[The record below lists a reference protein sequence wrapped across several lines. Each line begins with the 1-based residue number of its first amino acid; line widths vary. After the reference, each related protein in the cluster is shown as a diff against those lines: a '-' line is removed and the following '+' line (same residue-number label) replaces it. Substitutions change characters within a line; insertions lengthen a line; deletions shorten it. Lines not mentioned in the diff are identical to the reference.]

1 MKVTVSMI
9 TLNEEGAI
17 AKVIGDIR
25 RVVPEAEIFLVDSS
39 KDRTAEI
46 ATELGCRVF
55 KQFPPKGY
63 GPAMD
68 RAVRDARGDVVV
80 TLDCDD
86 TYPVEE
92 IPHLVSLVEQGADLV
107 NATRLAKRPKA
118 MPFANYLANR
128 VFAWT
133 ARLLHGLKT
142 TDVHSG
148 MRAYRKSMIDAV
160 TWDPNGAALPVD
172 MMVIPYRM
180 GYRVIDVPIEYRER
194 IGATTLRR
202 WSSTMWTFKRL
213 WRARKVARYRLPVA
227 SDDPGQQATGN
238 RQRS

>member
-1 MKVTVSMI
+1 MKARSERSRRVTVAMI
-9 TLNEEGAI
+9 TMNEERAV
-17 AKVIGDIR
+17 AKVVGDIR
-25 RVVPEAEIFLVDSS
+25 RVVPDAEIFLVDSS

-46 ATELGCRVF
+46 AAELGCRVF

-68 RAVRDARGDVVV
+68 RAVRDAGGDVVV

-92 IPHLVSLVEQGADLV
+92 IPTLVKLIDDGYDLV

-148 MRAYRKSMIDAV
+148 MRAYRKSMIDRLE
-160 TWDPNGAALPVD
+160 WDPNGPALPVD
-172 MMVIPYRM
+172 MIVIPFRM
-180 GYRVIDVPIEYRER
+180 GYRVIDVPIDYRER
-194 IGATTLRR
+194 IGASTLQR
-202 WSSTMWTFKRL
+202 WKSTAWTFKRL
-213 WRARKVARYRLPVA
+213 WRARRVKR
-227 SDDPGQQATGN
+227 
-238 RQRS
+238 

>member
-1 MKVTVSMI
+1 MKITISMI
-9 TLNEEGAI
+9 TLNEERAV
-17 AKVIGDIR
+17 AKVVADIS

-68 RAVRDARGDVVV
+68 RAVRDAAGDIVI

-86 TYPVEE
+86 TYPVET
-92 IPHLVSLVEQGADLV
+92 IPTMVALIDEGYDLV

-128 VFAWT
+128 LFAWT
-133 ARLLHGLKT
+133 ARLLHGIRT

-148 MRAYRKSMIDAV
+148 MRAYRKSMLEKV
-160 TWDPNGAALPVD
+160 TWDPHGPALPVD
-172 MMVIPYRM
+172 MLVIPFRM
-180 GYRVIDVPIEYRER
+180 GYRVAEIPIEYRDR
-194 IGATTLRR
+194 IGASTLQR
-202 WSSTMWTFKRL
+202 WNSTVWTFKRL
-213 WRARKVARYRLPVA
+213 WRARRVKRG
-227 SDDPGQQATGN
+227 S
-238 RQRS
+238 

>member
-9 TLNEEGAI
+9 TLNEERAV

-25 RVVPEAEIFLVDSS
+25 RVVPDAEILLVDSS

-46 ATELGCRVF
+46 ATELGARVL

-68 RAVRDARGDVVV
+68 RAVRDTAGDVVV

-92 IPHLVSLVEQGADLV
+92 IPHLVALVEQGADLV
-107 NATRLAKRPKA
+107 NTTRVARRPKA
-118 MPFANYLANR
+118 MPFANFLANR
-128 VFAWT
+128 LFALT

-160 TWDPNGAALPVD
+160 RWDPNGPALPVD
-172 MMVIPYRM
+172 MIVIPHRM
-180 GYRVIDVPIEYRER
+180 GYKVVDVPIDYRER
-194 IGATTLRR
+194 IGTTTLQR
-202 WSSTMWTFKRL
+202 WTSTKWTFKRL
-213 WRARKVARYRLPVA
+213 WRARHVIPSVSEGPGGRVAR
-227 SDDPGQQATGN
+227 
-238 RQRS
+238 

>member
-1 MKVTVSMI
+1 MNLTVSMI
-9 TLNEEGAI
+9 TLNEERAV
-17 AKVIGDIR
+17 AKVIEDIR
-25 RVVPEAEIFLVDSS
+25 RVAPGAEIFLVDSS

-46 ATELGCRVF
+46 ATALGCRVF

-68 RAVRDARGDVVV
+68 RAVRDARGEIVI

-86 TYPVEE
+86 TYPVEA
-92 IPHLVSLVEQGADLV
+92 IPRLVDLVEHGWDLV

-133 ARLLHGLKT
+133 ARLLHGLRT

-148 MRAYRKSMIDAV
+148 MRAYRKSMIDAMS
-160 TWDPNGAALPVD
+160 WDPNGPALPVD
-172 MMVIPYRM
+172 MLILPFRR
-180 GYRVIDVPIEYRER
+180 GYRVTEVPIEYRER
-194 IGATTLRR
+194 IGASTLQR
-202 WSSTMWTFKRL
+202 WNSTVWTFKRL
-213 WRARKVARYRLPVA
+213 WRARAVKR
-227 SDDPGQQATGN
+227 
-238 RQRS
+238 RS